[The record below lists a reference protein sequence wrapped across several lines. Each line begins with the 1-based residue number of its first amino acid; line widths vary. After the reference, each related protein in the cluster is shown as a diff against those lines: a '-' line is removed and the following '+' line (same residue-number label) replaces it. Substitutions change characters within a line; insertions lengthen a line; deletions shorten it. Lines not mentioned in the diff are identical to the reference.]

1 MIITDLNKHIM
12 LEHLVKAKKFSLDT
26 ETTGLDWTDRAFAVT
41 VSTKEKDFY
50 FEDIRL
56 IKHLFHLPMEV
67 IMINA
72 KYDMRMIELP
82 FYSPWVIR
90 DIGILGRILSND
102 EISIKAYSLNNL
114 SKKYLGKEKDDRVEA
129 YIKAYQCTEDRYT
142 KYTKERY
149 TNKRFDMVERTL
161 LQEYAM
167 KDSRLTFD
175 LYSTM
180 LERADEDDRRVFDN
194 ECALLHVTYKM
205 EMEGI
210 KLNEEYAELA
220 LEAES
225 QHLQKTKE
233 KFQVFT
239 GVEYENKKSVLI
251 PLFEKGGET
260 ISHTAKGN
268 PRLTDDDLESFTFPA
283 ARLVQKIRYHEKRIS
298 TYYTSYLDLVD
309 DKGFIH
315 PEIVQ
320 HGTAT
325 GRFSY
330 KNPNLQNCVK
340 DEPEENKYTVRG
352 CFVPSQK
359 DNIFLSLDY
368 SQQEYRVLMDYAAE
382 KRIIKDIMEGKD
394 VHQAVADMVKVTR
407 KKAKLINFLTL
418 YGGGVAKLATALEI
432 PINDA
437 KIIKE
442 NYFLAMP
449 GVDKLISDVIAA
461 SRRRG
466 YVKNWFGRKLRAQ
479 YDFAYTA
486 PNHLIQGGCG
496 DVLKIAMCK
505 IHERLKNTGIIM
517 RLQVHDQLVFEGA
530 HEELSNTYAD
540 LCMIMQDAYPP
551 KNGMKL
557 STDASYSEIS
567 FAERDMKKWI

>member
-1 MIITDLNKHIM
+1 MIITDLNKHLM
-12 LEHLVKAKKFSLDT
+12 LEHLVRAKVFSLDT
-26 ETTGLDWTDRAFAVT
+26 ETTGLDWTDKAFAVT

-72 KYDMRMIELP
+72 KFDMRMIELP
-82 FYSPWVIR
+82 FYSPWTIR

-102 EISIKAYSLNNL
+102 EISIKAYSLDNL
-114 SKKYLGKEKDDRVEA
+114 AKKYLGKEKDDRVEL
-129 YIKAYQCTEDRYT
+129 YIKAYKCYEDRYT

-149 TNKRFDMVERTL
+149 TNKRFDRVERSL

-194 ECALLHVTYKM
+194 ECALLHATYKM

-220 LEAES
+220 LHEES

-233 KFQVFT
+233 EFQIFT
-239 GVEYENKKSVLI
+239 GVKYENKKSVLI

-260 ISHTAKGN
+260 ISYTAKGN
-268 PRLTDDDLESFTFPA
+268 PRLTDDDLESFTSPA
-283 ARLVQKIRYHEKRIS
+283 ARIVQKIRYHEKRIS
-298 TYYTSYLDLVD
+298 TYYTSYLDLVE

-320 HGTAT
+320 HGTTT

-340 DEPEENKYTVRG
+340 DEPEENKYTIRG

-359 DNIFLSLDY
+359 GNIFLSLDY
-368 SQQEYRVLMDYAAE
+368 SQQEYRVMLDYAKE
-382 KRIIKDIMEGKD
+382 MKIIKEVLEGKD
-394 VHQAVADMVKVTR
+394 IHQAVADMVRIPR
-407 KKAKLINFLTL
+407 KKAKTLNFACL
-418 YGGGVAKLATALEI
+418 YGSGAAKLAGMLEI
-432 PINDA
+432 PERDA
-437 KIIKE
+437 KILKE

-449 GVDKLISDVIAA
+449 GVDKLISDVIAG
-461 SRRRG
+461 S
-466 YVKNWFGRKLRAQ
+466 
-479 YDFAYTA
+479 
-486 PNHLIQGGCG
+486 
-496 DVLKIAMCK
+496 
-505 IHERLKNTGIIM
+505 
-517 RLQVHDQLVFEGA
+517 
-530 HEELSNTYAD
+530 
-540 LCMIMQDAYPP
+540 
-551 KNGMKL
+551 
-557 STDASYSEIS
+557 
-567 FAERDMKKWI
+567 

>member
-1 MIITDLNKHIM
+1 M
-12 LEHLVKAKKFSLDT
+12 LEHLVRARVFSLDT

-41 VSTKEKDFY
+41 VSTREKDFY

-72 KYDMRMIELP
+72 KFDMRMIELP
-82 FYSPWVIR
+82 FYSPWTIR

-102 EISIKAYSLNNL
+102 EISIKAYSLDNL
-114 SKKYLGKEKDDRVEA
+114 AKKYLGKEKDDRVEI
-129 YIKAYQCTEDRYT
+129 YIKAYKCTEDRYT

-149 TNKRFDMVERTL
+149 TNKRYDRVERSI

-180 LERADEDDRRVFDN
+180 LEKADEDDRRVFDN
-194 ECALLHVTYKM
+194 ECDLLHATYKM

-220 LEAES
+220 LQEES
-225 QHLQKTKE
+225 QNLQKTKE
-233 KFQVFT
+233 DFLTTT
-239 GVEYENKKSVLI
+239 GVKYENKKSVLI
-251 PLFEKGGET
+251 PLFEKGGES
-260 ISHTAKGN
+260 ISYTPKGN
-268 PRLTDDDLESFTFPA
+268 PRLTDDDLESFTSPA

-315 PEIVQ
+315 PEIIQ

-352 CFVPSQK
+352 CFVPSKK

-368 SQQEYRVLMDYAAE
+368 SQQEYRLLLDYAKE
-382 KRIIKDIMEGKD
+382 LKIIKEVMSGKD
-394 VHQAVADMVKVTR
+394 VHQAVADMVKISR
-407 KKAKLINFLTL
+407 KKAKTLNFMILYSGGIDKIAKTL
-418 YGGGVAKLATALEI
+418 DISVQ
-432 PINDA
+432 DA
-437 KIIKE
+437 KILKE

-466 YVKNWFGRKLRAQ
+466 YVKNWFGRKLRSQ
-479 YDFAYTA
+479 YDFSYTA

-496 DVLKIAMCK
+496 DIIKVAMVK
-505 IHERLKNTGIIM
+505 IHESLKNTGIIM
-517 RLQVHDQLVFEGA
+517 RLQVHDQLVFEGNKDEIQYNIKSIKA
-530 HEELSNTYAD
+530 LMEE
-540 LCMIMQDAYPP
+540 AYMS
-551 KNGMKL
+551 KNNIIL
-557 STDASYSEIS
+557 YTDTSYSEKS
-567 FAERDMKKWI
+567 FAERDMCKWK